1 MNIEVRMRGP
11 VDVVDVSVGTA
22 LNESETTLH
31 DKLAQLLDA
40 GESLFILNMIQ
51 VPTLDSEWVGELV
64 ASRERV
70 RKHQGIIKL
79 VLTPKQYS
87 LVVASR
93 LDSLFETFQDED
105 DALDSFAPWYTTAGI
120 P

>member
-11 VDVVDVSVGTA
+11 VDIVDVSVGGAPDESRTA
-22 LNESETTLH
+22 LH
-31 DKLAQLLDA
+31 DKLAKLLDA
-40 GESLFILNMIQ
+40 GESLFIVNLTQ
-51 VPTLDSEWVGELV
+51 EPTLDSEWLGELV
-64 ASRERV
+64 ACRERV
-70 RKHQGIIKL
+70 RRHQGIIKL

-93 LDSLFETFQDED
+93 LDSLFETYQDED